1 MNSLQQLFQLGQQM
15 QARLSEIQTELASKT
30 VSATSGGGLVNIVAD
45 GRGRIREVKIDPS
58 AFDEGDVEMLEDLI
72 LAAVTDAQARA
83 RKLYEEEMKRAAGGL
98 SPFNLTGLLGGGL

>member
-30 VSATSGGGLVNIVAD
+30 VSASSGGGLVKVVAD
-45 GRGRIREVKIDPS
+45 GRGRVREVKIDPS
-58 AFDEGDVEMLEDLI
+58 ALEEADVEMLEDLV

-83 RKLYEEEMKRAAGGL
+83 RKLYEEEMNRAAGGL
-98 SPFNLTGLLGGGL
+98 APFNLTGLLGGGL